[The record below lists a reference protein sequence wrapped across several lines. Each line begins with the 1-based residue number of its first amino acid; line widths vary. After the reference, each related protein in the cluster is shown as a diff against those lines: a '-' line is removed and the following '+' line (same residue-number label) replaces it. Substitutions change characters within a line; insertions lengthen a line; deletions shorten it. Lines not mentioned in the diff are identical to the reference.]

1 MLRPAL
7 HTLRFVAL
15 LAFLMAFLPTGS
27 KAYGRSVLVKAT
39 VSEAQA
45 LTTQDQIP
53 TGKGLRVGRLVLSA
67 PVMLLP
73 VKQLP
78 AGWVAVFLPSF
89 GNFSGNVVS
98 LPPYTIVRA
107 SHRCTVLQVFRC

>member
-1 MLRPAL
+1 MLRPVL
-7 HTLRFVAL
+7 HTLRYVTL
-15 LAFLMAFLPTGS
+15 LAFLLACLPTGS
-27 KAYGRSVLVKAT
+27 MAFGRSVSIKAT
-39 VSEAQA
+39 VTEAQT

-67 PVMLLP
+67 PVLLLQ

-78 AGWVAVFLPSF
+78 AGWLSVFLPSF
-89 GNFSGNVVS
+89 ADFSGNVVS
-98 LPPYTIVRA
+98 LPPHAIVRA